1 MISLVQE
8 EDIKYLTM
16 TYLSNTD
23 VNYILRI
30 LKVISCG
37 GCRYYL
43 FSFDYMNDNN
53 KDCSLISY
61 KNGGGA
67 CTCCNHNTH
76 GALLYLING
85 DLVTLCFDCLQRK
98 HFHFSPELK
107 TSLVASSL
115 AKYNHADLLN
125 KIFSHW
131 DAEHKYYGYKV
142 RNISKS
148 GNTYYYLDFMDK
160 YSLHSINPK
169 VHFDVTFNQA
179 KHLYLYNYLFLLS
192 YLNSDTTKKTYYDN
206 LISNFSQEELK
217 EAKERLLLAGLDE
230 TKSHASQD
238 SSTSSKE
245 SQTQKES
252 HISQKES
259 HFNQDSSTPSKE
271 YSFSQDSPTPPKE
284 SSFSQEQQQPSR
296 AEGELGAQLPSC
308 LTEGAKRRRESSNS
322 QEITSIKSKSDNCLM
337 VGQTY
342 KNAKIK
348 LQKIKK
354 DKRGFFKGHY
364 KHLYAIY
371 YGNHSL
377 LWNTNKD
384 VEDGKYICTFTVQ
397 RSALTWGYMF
407 INNCRL
413 KKIEKE

>member
-8 EDIKYLTM
+8 DDIKYLTM

-43 FSFDYMNDNN
+43 FSFDYMNDKN

-98 HFHFSPELK
+98 HFHFRPELK

-131 DAEHKYYGYKV
+131 DTEHKYYGYKV

-206 LISNFSQEELK
+206 LISNFNQEELK
-217 EAKERLLLAGLDE
+217 EAKERLLLAGLGE

-238 SSTSSKE
+238 SSPPLKETSL
-245 SQTQKES
+245 
-252 HISQKES
+252 
-259 HFNQDSSTPSKE
+259 
-271 YSFSQDSPTPPKE
+271 
-284 SSFSQEQQQPSR
+284 SQEQLQSSR
-296 AEGELGAQLPSC
+296 AEGELGAQRPSC

-342 KNAKIK
+342 KNAKVK

-397 RSALTWGYMF
+397 RSAFTWGYMF

>member
-8 EDIKYLTM
+8 DDIKYLTM

-43 FSFDYMNDNN
+43 FSFDYMNDKN

-131 DAEHKYYGYKV
+131 DTEHKYYGYKV

-206 LISNFSQEELK
+206 LISNFSPEELK

-238 SSTSSKE
+238 FSTSSKE
-245 SQTQKES
+245 SQTQKEY
-252 HISQKES
+252 HTSQKES
-259 HFNQDSSTPSKE
+259 NFNQDSSA
-271 YSFSQDSPTPPKE
+271 PPIE
-284 SSFSQEQQQPSR
+284 SNFSQEQR
-296 AEGELGAQLPSC
+296 PSC
-308 LTEGAKRRRESSNS
+308 LTGGAKRRRESSNN
-322 QEITSIKSKSDNCLM
+322 QEITAIKSKSDNCLM

-354 DKRGFFKGHY
+354 DKRGFFKGNY

>member
-8 EDIKYLTM
+8 DDIKYLTM

-43 FSFDYMNDNN
+43 FSFDYMNDKN

-131 DAEHKYYGYKV
+131 DTEHKYYGYKV

-148 GNTYYYLDFMDK
+148 GDIYYYLDFMDK

-217 EAKERLLLAGLDE
+217 EAKERLLLAGLGE
-230 TKSHASQD
+230 TKSHDSQD
-238 SSTSSKE
+238 SSP
-245 SQTQKES
+245 
-252 HISQKES
+252 
-259 HFNQDSSTPSKE
+259 PS
-271 YSFSQDSPTPPKE
+271 KE
-284 SSFSQEQQQPSR
+284 SSFSQEQRQSSR
-296 AEGELGAQLPSC
+296 AEGELGAKRPSC

-322 QEITSIKSKSDNCLM
+322 QEITAIKSKSDNCLM

>member
-8 EDIKYLTM
+8 DDIKYLTM

-43 FSFDYMNDNN
+43 FSFDYMNDKN

-131 DAEHKYYGYKV
+131 DTEHKYYGYKV

-217 EAKERLLLAGLDE
+217 EAKERLLLAGLGE

-238 SSTSSKE
+238 SST
-245 SQTQKES
+245 
-252 HISQKES
+252 
-259 HFNQDSSTPSKE
+259 
-271 YSFSQDSPTPPKE
+271 PPKE
-284 SSFSQEQQQPSR
+284 SSFSQDFPTLLNESSFSQGSSTHSKKSHISQ
-296 AEGELGAQLPSC
+296 
-308 LTEGAKRRRESSNS
+308 KESSNS
-322 QEITSIKSKSDNCLM
+322 QEITAIKSKSDNCLM

>member
-8 EDIKYLTM
+8 DDIKYLTM

-43 FSFDYMNDNN
+43 FSFDYMNDKN

-115 AKYNHADLLN
+115 AKYNNADLLN

-131 DAEHKYYGYKV
+131 DTEHKYYGYKV

-217 EAKERLLLAGLDE
+217 EAKERLLLAGLGE

-238 SSTSSKE
+238 SST
-245 SQTQKES
+245 
-252 HISQKES
+252 
-259 HFNQDSSTPSKE
+259 
-271 YSFSQDSPTPPKE
+271 PPKE
-284 SSFSQEQQQPSR
+284 SSFSQDFPTLSNESSFSQGSSTHSKKSHISQ
-296 AEGELGAQLPSC
+296 
-308 LTEGAKRRRESSNS
+308 KESSNS
-322 QEITSIKSKSDNCLM
+322 QEITAIKSKSDNCLM

>member
-8 EDIKYLTM
+8 DDIKYLTM

-43 FSFDYMNDNN
+43 FSFDYMNDKN

-61 KNGGGA
+61 KNGGGT

-131 DAEHKYYGYKV
+131 DTEHKYYGYKV

-206 LISNFSQEELK
+206 LISNFSPEELK
-217 EAKERLLLAGLDE
+217 EAKERLLLAGLGE
-230 TKSHASQD
+230 TKSHTSQD
-238 SSTSSKE
+238 FSTS
-245 SQTQKES
+245 Q
-252 HISQKES
+252 
-259 HFNQDSSTPSKE
+259 
-271 YSFSQDSPTPPKE
+271 KE
-284 SSFSQEQQQPSR
+284 SSFSQEQRQPTR
-296 AEGELGAQLPSC
+296 AEGELGAQRPSC

-322 QEITSIKSKSDNCLM
+322 QDSSTPSKESHFSQDSSAFTKESKASKEITAIKSKSDNCLM

-342 KNAKIK
+342 KNAKVK

>member
-8 EDIKYLTM
+8 DDIKYLTM

-43 FSFDYMNDNN
+43 FSFDYMNDKN

-131 DAEHKYYGYKV
+131 DTEHKYYGYKV

-169 VHFDVTFNQA
+169 IHFDVTFNQA

-217 EAKERLLLAGLDE
+217 EAKERLLLAGLGE

-238 SSTSSKE
+238 SS
-245 SQTQKES
+245 
-252 HISQKES
+252 
-259 HFNQDSSTPSKE
+259 
-271 YSFSQDSPTPPKE
+271 TPPKE

-296 AEGELGAQLPSC
+296 AEGELGAQRPSC